1 MKTTPQKIILIALI
15 SLISGYAGGRLA
27 GANSLT
33 NGALKNTSVQ
43 REVISSE
50 GDLVAQIASEVG
62 QSVVSIETEQTTQVD
77 NIFFGPQS
85 RTSQSAGTGI
95 IVSDKGYVMTN
106 KHVIPSNA
114 TSVTVTLSD
123 GTKYK
128 DVEVIG
134 RDPANDVA
142 YLKIKEPKNLKP
154 AKIADS
160 SLVKV
165 GQKVIAIGNAQ
176 GRFQNTVTQGIVSGL
191 GRDIVASDGSATG
204 EQLSNLL
211 QTDAA
216 INSGNSG
223 GPLINL
229 NGEVVGI
236 NTAVA
241 GNAENLG
248 FVIPVND
255 IKGGLTGVL
264 ESGKLVRGY
273 LGVKY
278 LALTDDIAYELNLPV
293 KRGAYIAPSRTSTP
307 PIIKDSPAEK
317 AGLQVKDIITKVGD
331 TDISEKTSLA
341 SALGKFKVGSEV
353 ELTIYRDGKEQKL
366 KVTLEEL
373 KQ

>member
-1 MKTTPQKIILIALI
+1 MKKTYERVILIALV
-15 SLISGYAGGRLA
+15 SLICGYAGGRLA
-27 GANSLT
+27 GSGNLAGESI
-33 NGALKNTSVQ
+33 NGATVQ

-62 QSVVSIETEQTTQVD
+62 QSVVSIDTEATQQVD
-77 NIFFGPQS
+77 SFFFGPQS
-85 RTSQSAGTGI
+85 RTSQGAGTGI
-95 IVSDKGYVMTN
+95 IVSDKGYIMTN
-106 KHVIPSNA
+106 KHVIPSGV

-142 YLKIKEPKNLKP
+142 YLKIKDPSKLKA
-154 AKIADS
+154 AKIGDS

-165 GQKVIAIGNAQ
+165 GQKVVAIGNAQ
-176 GRFQNTVTQGIVSGL
+176 GRFQNTVTLGIISGL

-204 EQLSNLL
+204 EALNNLM

-229 NGEVVGI
+229 NGEVIGI

-248 FVIPVND
+248 FVIPVDD
-255 IKGGLTGVL
+255 IKGGLTGVI
-264 ESGKLVRGY
+264 ETGKLLRGY
-273 LGVKY
+273 LGVRY
-278 LALTDDIAYELNLPV
+278 VALTDDIAYEYNLPV
-293 KRGAYIAPSRTSTP
+293 KRGAYIAPTSTGS
-307 PIIKDSPAEK
+307 PIVTGSPAEK
-317 AGLQVKDIITKVGD
+317 AGLKEKDIITKIGD
-331 TDISEKTSLA
+331 VEINEKSSLA
-341 SALGKFKVGSEV
+341 SALGKFKVGDSV
-353 ELTIYRDGKEQKL
+353 DLTIYRDGKEHKISA
-366 KVTLEEL
+366 TLEEL